1 MGKNIFPTLNEVTEK
16 MQNSTW
22 PSVGQNFRGENAA
35 YEAYELTGLY
45 AYDGPMYNE
54 KNLASFWDVGT
65 TITFTP
71 DDTYVAFHYA
81 HDSLNSNYGQYSA
94 WIVYKRDLLGN
105 FNYYKPYYTLNNSA
119 YAHKFLFSDEGK
131 YLFISYPQYNQNR
144 GLISAAIDNQNYAA
158 YGYVYNATWYYSLIN
173 ENQNCWL
180 GKFLEKLPF
189 NGVITSC
196 QFTNVLDT
204 DGNEDFITRTN
215 YLGRPKDLIIWWQD
229 NHTPGNYWV
238 YDGFPAFL
246 PQEISL
252 LSLATFSINSDSYFV
267 TSHADRLTIY
277 RVEDFWSYCGLA
289 YGSQIYTNSLNNFP
303 VLVGN
308 HSEYIPTVNTAYF
321 GARIA
326 AAYNGAALAFVSY
339 SETVSAAMLSD
350 TSQYLGEVSVA
361 FSYTKDGIFDFSLL
375 TVISHPFQGQPSQA
389 GVNRS
394 QYANFGDH
402 ERFGIMFSDDG
413 EVLVIT
419 DDINIYIY
427 AVVYASR
434 SIILRKIIKHKG
446 IDYLQNVYL
455 HPNTN
460 DLYITES
467 EDPIGGRTFFE
478 NTYVIGQRFHKP
490 NNTVTIYPAKGN

>member
-16 MQNSTW
+16 MQNNTW
-22 PSVGQNFRGENAA
+22 PSVGQNFQGENAA

-45 AYDGPMYNE
+45 AYDGPQYNQ

-71 DDTYVAFHYA
+71 DDTYVAFHFS
-81 HDSLNSNYGQYSA
+81 HDYLNQYQYSA

-105 FNYYKPYYTLNNSA
+105 FNYYKNYYAYGNST

-131 YLFISYPQYNQNR
+131 YLFISYPQYNNNK
-144 GLISAAIDNQNYAA
+144 GLLTAAEDSYDWAAYSKTLHAVWYSSILNQN
-158 YGYVYNATWYYSLIN
+158 
-173 ENQNCWL
+173 QNIWM

-196 QFTNVLDT
+196 QFTNYTSEGQEVT
-204 DGNEDFITRTN
+204 VSRNN
-215 YLGRPKDLIIWWQD
+215 YEGLPKDIIIWRQD
-229 NHTPGNYWV
+229 NHTWNNYWPN
-238 YDGFPAFL
+238 DEFLAFL
-246 PQEISL
+246 PQEMSL
-252 LSLATFSINSDSYFV
+252 LSLATFSINSDGYFV

-277 RVEDFWSYCGLA
+277 RIEDCWSYCGLA
-289 YGSQIYTNSLNNFP
+289 YGTEVYTQSLNNIP

-308 HSEYIPTVNTAYF
+308 HSEYIATVNKDYF
-321 GARIA
+321 GTRIA

-339 SETVSAAMLSD
+339 SEIVSAAMLTD

-389 GVNRS
+389 GVDVW
-394 QYANFGDH
+394 QYANFGNH

-455 HPNTN
+455 HPKTN

-478 NTYVIGQRFHKP
+478 NTYVIGERFHKP